1 MKTRL
6 LTLISLLLLAS
17 NTFATNIVLNLSNP
31 TTPANINYD
40 TEKKYWTDTYS
51 ESSDYTWLQFQN
63 FKLAHLIDQDSW
75 GGTYWDGFTIS
86 TSGDNTDYSS
96 TGWTGNEW
104 GCMAGGGIKTDQ
116 SGAIVTTNGVV
127 DTEQG
132 IPYLVANYSTY
143 ASNGYSNEIKFA
155 DGQKYEA
162 VEVYVTN
169 HPWPY
174 YENMNGGMFT
184 RVLDQEGDYVK
195 LIANGLDENGNSTG
209 SASFYLAKFEN
220 GSLTQVTNWEKFDLS
235 ALGTIASLYFTIES
249 TDIGNWGMNT
259 AAYFC
264 MDKLT
269 VKEYT
274 TSIPQLATENAAY
287 RVNNI
292 LYNIPENA
300 TITVYNLQG
309 QLVYSTMATSN
320 TVSLPMV
327 NNHLIIKIVNE
338 NNTQIIR

>member
-6 LTLISLLLLAS
+6 LTLLTLVLFTS
-17 NTFATNIVLNLSNP
+17 NIIAGNIVLDLSNP
-31 TTPANINYD
+31 TQPSTIDFD
-40 TEKKYWTDTYS
+40 TEKKYWTETYNDS
-51 ESSDYTWLQFQN
+51 PTYTWLQFQN
-63 FKLAHLIDQDSW
+63 FKLAHLIDQNSW
-75 GGTYWDGFTIS
+75 GGTYWDGFTLS

-96 TGWTGNEW
+96 TWIGNQW

-132 IPYLVANYSTY
+132 IPYLVAFYSAY
-143 ASNGYSNEIKFA
+143 VSNGYSNEIKFA

-209 SASFYLAKFEN
+209 SASFYLAKYEN

-249 TDIGNWGMNT
+249 TDTGKFGMNT
-259 AAYFC
+259 SAFFC

-320 TVSLPMV
+320 TVSLPIV

>member
-6 LTLISLLLLAS
+6 LTLLTLVLFTS
-17 NTFATNIVLNLSNP
+17 NIIAGNIVLDLSNP
-31 TTPANINYD
+31 TQPSTIDFD
-40 TEKKYWTDTYS
+40 TEKKYWTETYNDS
-51 ESSDYTWLQFQN
+51 PTYTWLQFQN
-63 FKLAHLIDQDSW
+63 FKLAHLIDQNSW
-75 GGTYWDGFTIS
+75 GGTYWDGFTLS

-96 TGWTGNEW
+96 TWIGNQW

-143 ASNGYSNEIKFA
+143 VSNGYSNEIKFA

-195 LIANGLDENGNSTG
+195 LIANGLDENRNSTG

-249 TDIGNWGMNT
+249 TDTGDWGMNT

-269 VKEYT
+269 VKEST

-320 TVSLPMV
+320 TVSLPIV

>member
-6 LTLISLLLLAS
+6 LTLLSLVLFTSNIIAS
-17 NTFATNIVLNLSNP
+17 SSVLDLSNP
-31 TTPANINYD
+31 TQPSTIDFD
-40 TEKKYWTDTYS
+40 TEKKYWTETYNDS
-51 ESSDYTWLQFQN
+51 PTYTWLQFQN
-63 FKLAHLIDQDSW
+63 FKLAHLINQKSY
-75 GGTYWDGFTIS
+75 GGTYWDGFTLS

-96 TGWTGNEW
+96 TGWTGNQW

-184 RVLDQEGDYVK
+184 RILNQEGDYVK

-249 TDIGNWGMNT
+249 TDNGDLGMNT

-320 TVSLPMV
+320 TVSLPIV

>member
-6 LTLISLLLLAS
+6 LTFLSLVLFTSNIIAS
-17 NTFATNIVLNLSNP
+17 SSVLDLSNP
-31 TTPANINYD
+31 TQPSTIDFD
-40 TEKKYWTDTYS
+40 TEKKYWTETYNDS
-51 ESSDYTWLQFQN
+51 PTYTWLQFQN

-96 TGWTGNEW
+96 TGWMGNEW

-132 IPYLVANYSTY
+132 IPYLVAFYSAY
-143 ASNGYSNEIKFA
+143 VSNGYSNEIKFA

-209 SASFYLAKFEN
+209 SASFYLAKYEN

-249 TDIGNWGMNT
+249 TDTGKFGMNT
-259 AAYFC
+259 SAFFC

-320 TVSLPMV
+320 TVSLPIV

>member
-6 LTLISLLLLAS
+6 LTLLSLVLFTSNIIAS
-17 NTFATNIVLNLSNP
+17 SSVLDLSNP
-31 TTPANINYD
+31 TQPSTIDFD
-40 TEKKYWTDTYS
+40 TEKKYWTETYNDS
-51 ESSDYTWLQFQN
+51 PTYTWLQFQN
-63 FKLAHLIDQDSW
+63 FKLAHLIGQNSY
-75 GGTYWDGFTIS
+75 GGTYWNGFTLS

-96 TGWTGNEW
+96 TGWTGNQW

-184 RVLDQEGDYVK
+184 RILNQEGDYVK

-249 TDIGNWGMNT
+249 TDTGDYGMNT

-320 TVSLPMV
+320 TVSLPIV

>member
-6 LTLISLLLLAS
+6 LTLISLVLFTSNIIAS
-17 NTFATNIVLNLSNP
+17 SSVLDLSNP
-31 TTPANINYD
+31 TQPSTIDFD
-40 TEKKYWTDTYS
+40 TEKKYWTETYNDS
-51 ESSDYTWLQFQN
+51 PTYTWLQFQN
-63 FKLAHLIDQDSW
+63 FKLAHLIGQNSY
-75 GGTYWDGFTIS
+75 GGTYWNGFTLS

-96 TGWTGNEW
+96 TGWTGNQW

-132 IPYLVANYSTY
+132 IPYLVANYSAY
-143 ASNGYSNEIKFA
+143 VSNGYSNEIKFA

-249 TDIGNWGMNT
+249 TDTGDYGMNT

>member
-6 LTLISLLLLAS
+6 LTLLSLVLFTSNIIAS
-17 NTFATNIVLNLSNP
+17 SSVLDLSNP
-31 TTPANINYD
+31 TQPSTIDFD
-40 TEKKYWTDTYS
+40 TEKKYWTETYNDS
-51 ESSDYTWLQFQN
+51 PTYTWLQFQN
-63 FKLAHLIDQDSW
+63 FKLAHLINQKSY
-75 GGTYWDGFTIS
+75 GGTYWDGFTLS

-96 TGWTGNEW
+96 TGWTGNQW

-174 YENMNGGMFT
+174 YENMNGGMLT
-184 RVLDQEGDYVK
+184 RILNQEGDYVK

-249 TDIGNWGMNT
+249 TDTGKFGMNT

>member
-6 LTLISLLLLAS
+6 LTLISLVLFTSNIIAS
-17 NTFATNIVLNLSNP
+17 SSVLDLSNP
-31 TTPANINYD
+31 TQPSTIDFD
-40 TEKKYWTDTYS
+40 TEKKYWTETYNDS
-51 ESSDYTWLQFQN
+51 PTYTWLQFQN
-63 FKLAHLIDQDSW
+63 FKLAHLIGQNSY
-75 GGTYWDGFTIS
+75 GGTYWNGFTLS

-96 TGWTGNEW
+96 TGWTGNQW

-132 IPYLVANYSTY
+132 IPYLVANYSAY
-143 ASNGYSNEIKFA
+143 VSNGYSNEIKFA

-249 TDIGNWGMNT
+249 TDTGDYGMNT

-320 TVSLPMV
+320 TVSLPIV

>member
-6 LTLISLLLLAS
+6 LTFLSLVLFTSNIIAS
-17 NTFATNIVLNLSNP
+17 SSVLDLSNP
-31 TTPANINYD
+31 TQPSTIDFD
-40 TEKKYWTDTYS
+40 TEKKYWTETYNDS
-51 ESSDYTWLQFQN
+51 PTYTWLQFQN
-63 FKLAHLIDQDSW
+63 FKLAHLIDQNSW
-75 GGTYWDGFTIS
+75 EGIYWDGFTLS

-96 TGWTGNEW
+96 TTWIENQW

-184 RVLDQEGDYVK
+184 RILDQEGDYVK

-249 TDIGNWGMNT
+249 TDTGKFGMNT

>member
-6 LTLISLLLLAS
+6 LTLISLVLFTSNIIAS
-17 NTFATNIVLNLSNP
+17 SSVLDLSNP
-31 TTPANINYD
+31 TQPSTIDFD
-40 TEKKYWTDTYS
+40 TEKKYWTETYNDS
-51 ESSDYTWLQFQN
+51 PTYTWLQFQN
-63 FKLAHLIDQDSW
+63 FKLAHLIGQNSY
-75 GGTYWDGFTIS
+75 GGTYWNGFTLS

-96 TGWTGNEW
+96 TWIGNQW

-132 IPYLVANYSTY
+132 IPYLVAYYSTY
-143 ASNGYSNEIKFA
+143 VSNGYSNEIKFA

-249 TDIGNWGMNT
+249 TDTGDYGMNT

-320 TVSLPMV
+320 TVSLPIV

>member
-6 LTLISLLLLAS
+6 LTFLSLVLFTSNIIAS
-17 NTFATNIVLNLSNP
+17 SSVLDLSNP
-31 TTPANINYD
+31 TQPSTIDFD
-40 TEKKYWTDTYS
+40 TEKKYWTETYNDS
-51 ESSDYTWLQFQN
+51 PTYTWLQFQN
-63 FKLAHLIDQDSW
+63 FKLAHLINQKSY
-75 GGTYWDGFTIS
+75 GGTYWDGFTLS

-96 TGWTGNEW
+96 TTWIENQW

-132 IPYLVANYSTY
+132 IPYLVANYSAY
-143 ASNGYSNEIKFA
+143 VSNGYSNEIKFA

-249 TDIGNWGMNT
+249 TDNGDWGMNT

>member
-6 LTLISLLLLAS
+6 LTFLSLVLFTSNIIAS
-17 NTFATNIVLNLSNP
+17 SSVLDLSNP
-31 TTPANINYD
+31 TQPSTIDFD
-40 TEKKYWTDTYS
+40 TEKKYWTETYNDS
-51 ESSDYTWLQFQN
+51 PTYTWLQFQN
-63 FKLAHLIDQDSW
+63 FKLAHLINQNSW
-75 GGTYWDGFTIS
+75 GGTYWDGFTLS

-96 TGWTGNEW
+96 TGWTGNQW

-132 IPYLVANYSTY
+132 IPYLVAYYSTY
-143 ASNGYSNEIKFA
+143 AYNGYSNEIKFA

-184 RVLDQEGDYVK
+184 RILDQEGDYVK

-220 GSLTQVTNWEKFDLS
+220 GTLTQVTNWEKFDLS
-235 ALGTIASLYFTIES
+235 ALGNIASMYFTIES
-249 TDIGNWGMNT
+249 TDTGKWGMNT

>member
-1 MKTRL
+1 MEAPLAERIRPQRL
-6 LTLISLLLLAS
+6 EDYISQL
-17 NTFATNIVLNLSNP
+17 
-31 TTPANINYD
+31 
-40 TEKKYWTDTYS
+40 
-51 ESSDYTWLQFQN
+51 
-63 FKLAHLIDQDSW
+63 HLV
-75 GGTYWDGFTIS
+75 G
-86 TSGDNTDYSS
+86 
-96 TGWTGNEW
+96 
-104 GCMAGGGIKTDQ
+104 
-116 SGAIVTTNGVV
+116 
-127 DTEQG
+127 
-132 IPYLVANYSTY
+132 
-143 ASNGYSNEIKFA
+143 
-155 DGQKYEA
+155 
-162 VEVYVTN
+162 
-169 HPWPY
+169 
-174 YENMNGGMFT
+174 
-184 RVLDQEGDYVK
+184 
-195 LIANGLDENGNSTG
+195 
-209 SASFYLAKFEN
+209 EN